1 MMQQISIYLTS
12 IILGIMLFFSFVVA
26 PVTFTALNEEN
37 ARKFIRKIFPY
48 YYIVNL
54 AISVLVLILFIILKI
69 FSLDFYLILSVTVL
83 DEENSRKFIRKIF
96 PYYYNVNLVISFLVL
111 IFFVIQ
117 KTFSLNFYL
126 ILTVAILFVLS
137 NYILMPLINK
147 YKDENQDKKFK
158 YSHFISVV
166 INFIQMILLVII
178 LI

>member
-1 MMQQISIYLTS
+1 MSSQISTYMVS
-12 IILGIMLFFSFVVA
+12 MVLGIMLFFSFVVA
-26 PVTFTALNEEN
+26 PVTF
-37 ARKFIRKIFPY
+37 
-48 YYIVNL
+48 
-54 AISVLVLILFIILKI
+54 
-69 FSLDFYLILSVTVL
+69 TVL

-96 PYYYNVNLVISFLVL
+96 PYYYTANLLISFLVL

-117 KTFSLNFYL
+117 RTFSLNFYL
-126 ILTVAILFVLS
+126 ILTVAILFALS

-166 INFIQMILLVII
+166 INFIQMIFLVII